1 MQALNGW
8 LKAVRATGLV
18 LVRTRVSGPWGF
30 AVQSRNAVVFH
41 FVAEGSAFVRQ
52 PGLETIGLQ
61 AGELILFT
69 RGDEHEVVNS
79 AQGTAAPLEAFL
91 ARRNGI
97 ADPDQKAVTL
107 ICGEFDIDHY
117 LALPALR
124 ALPRSVSLCAGTEPG
139 CSALSDILRML
150 RVEVETPN
158 FGNEVLVRSLL
169 SSLFV
174 YFMRG

>member
-61 AGELILFT
+61 AGELILS
-69 RGDEHEVVNS
+69 H
-79 AQGTAAPLEAFL
+79 AATSM
-91 ARRNGI
+91 
-97 ADPDQKAVTL
+97 K
-107 ICGEFDIDHY
+107 
-117 LALPALR
+117 
-124 ALPRSVSLCAGTEPG
+124 
-139 CSALSDILRML
+139 
-150 RVEVETPN
+150 
-158 FGNEVLVRSLL
+158 
-169 SSLFV
+169 
-174 YFMRG
+174 